1 MEARSP
7 TLPRT
12 GTMRVSPD
20 TRRETTDRERTKIR
34 GPSVSDRPSSFLFG
48 FCNIVILQEL
58 QQLRT
63 THFEITTELQPRVN
77 QAFRKGI
84 GLVNVV
90 VGSLLDRRRRHGSH
104 CGVFERH
111 SCAGANA
118 RISPRVSCLGFALS
132 VISASP
138 QSRLFGFRNTNRE

>member
-20 TRRETTDRERTKIR
+20 PRRETTDRERTKIR
-34 GPSVSDRPSSFLFG
+34 GPSVSDRTSSFLFG

-63 THFEITTELQPRVN
+63 THLRLRQNF
-77 QAFRKGI
+77 
-84 GLVNVV
+84 
-90 VGSLLDRRRRHGSH
+90 SHGS
-104 CGVFERH
+104 
-111 SCAGANA
+111 
-118 RISPRVSCLGFALS
+118 IKLFAKVLDWLTSLS
-132 VISASP
+132 VHCST
-138 QSRLFGFRNTNRE
+138 GVEDMD

>member
-48 FCNIVILQEL
+48 FCNIVIPPEL

-63 THFEITTELQPRVN
+63 TQFEITTELQPLVTP
-77 QAFRKGI
+77 AFRKAI
-84 GLVNVV
+84 ALVNVLV
-90 VGSLLDRRRRHGSH
+90 RSLLHT
-104 CGVFERH
+104 
-111 SCAGANA
+111 
-118 RISPRVSCLGFALS
+118 PR
-132 VISASP
+132 
-138 QSRLFGFRNTNRE
+138 